1 MFEKDSG
8 LSRYVKWIM
17 NCRYPASSLLNPS
30 DFIKH
35 VGQRGL
41 SVTQDNLEFYDKI
54 GILRP
59 MLRLKTPT
67 LDENS
72 PYQGLSYSDAN
83 IFQLQHYYSIG
94 WIELPRDG
102 DFQDWSDY
110 KQKDRERCLYYHPYQ
125 LLQLDQIRTYVNLAI
140 NSWNFG
146 NDSESFDIRSRI
158 HETLERKK
166 HLIMEWID
174 RIGLLILLDEFYRPL
189 AMPVSIPHN
198 LFDSTSPRERQEKK
212 IEWAKKFSPN
222 HILLLSGMKIE
233 EIENFYKGLSYLA
246 KNIDPIHKWF
256 MLQQI
261 IKNSR
266 RYELSND
273 ALLAQE
279 YYGYLFMLGSFVY
292 DVTGRKI
299 LDPDDILDSQQG
311 KWKERIF
318 GQPVDYTSKKTQNQI
333 LNYFLWDRPFELV
346 FVVEGQTE
354 EKVIELILEARSVDL
369 EKDGFFVYNI
379 EGINNL
385 LHLKPLFRVSQLID
399 ILIFAMVDNDKEVD
413 KTILEMKESAKKL
426 GYTKEMV
433 IRKWD
438 RDFESENFGI
448 DKVIEK
454 INQIL
459 DEKGFNRV
467 KKEDVQTRMANSGDA
482 LIKTIE
488 NEIRKINY
496 HKFESGEKVYDIIS
510 KPRLAALLI
519 EDRLKEIQII
529 DDPHWNAVL
538 PIEIELKNAFRLI
551 PSHI

>member
-354 EKVIELILEARSVDL
+354 EKAIELILEARSVDL